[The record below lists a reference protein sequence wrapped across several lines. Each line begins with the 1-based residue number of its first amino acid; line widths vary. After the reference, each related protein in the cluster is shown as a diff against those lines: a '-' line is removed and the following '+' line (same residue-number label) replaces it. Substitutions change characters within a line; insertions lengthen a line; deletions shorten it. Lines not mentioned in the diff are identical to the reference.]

1 MLINRD
7 REREILELG
16 WRSRAK
22 VLDIDRLSNS
32 LLPGPKEEARR
43 EEADEGHPSDEIKRT
58 PSGSSAAVHTSLP
71 DADDLQATAA
81 QQIVYA
87 SFVALL

>member
-7 REREILELG
+7 RERDTRAWLAI
-16 WRSRAK
+16 AK
-22 VLDIDRLSNS
+22 VLDIDRLPNS

-43 EEADEGHPSDEIKRT
+43 EEADEGRPSDEIERT
-58 PSGSSAAVHTSLP
+58 PSGSGATVHTGLP
-71 DADDLQATAA
+71 DADDLQAAAA
-81 QQIVYA
+81 QQIVHA